1 MSDIAIKPDGR
12 NLTFAGML
20 FHTRV
25 AFISV
30 GSNKEQGSPG
40 CEKEA
45 DRMRAAEHGMAK
57 ASKTRLCVGGQA
69 GSTDGR
75 NQSWRRWGESESW
88 GWRGRERNKTPWN
101 HVRCGKVAPGNF
113 RHLTLSRRDKK
124 KEKKKEEKCAA

>member
-57 ASKTRLCVGGQA
+57 ASKTRLCVGDRLALRTG
-69 GSTDGR
+69 GTSRGGGGVRVRVGDGE
-75 NQSWRRWGESESW
+75 G
-88 GWRGRERNKTPWN
+88 
-101 HVRCGKVAPGNF
+101 GKEIK
-113 RHLTLSRRDKK
+113 HLGTT
-124 KEKKKEEKCAA
+124 

>member
-57 ASKTRLCVGGQA
+57 ASKTRL
-69 GSTDGR
+69 
-75 NQSWRRWGESESW
+75 WGT
-88 GWRGRERNKTPWN
+88 GWLYGREEP
-101 HVRCGKVAPGNF
+101 VV
-113 RHLTLSRRDKK
+113 
-124 KEKKKEEKCAA
+124 EEVG